1 MRIQKSA
8 QVVSFIYLSK
18 FEIYCFIKIFENA
31 QCSIEYYFECCGI
44 LGLYGTVGRR
54 VWDFGIRLYRRIRT
68 VRSHT

>member
-44 LGLYGTVGRR
+44 LGSTGQSVAES
-54 VWDFGIRLYRRIRT
+54 GILGLDCID
-68 VRSHT
+68 VFVL